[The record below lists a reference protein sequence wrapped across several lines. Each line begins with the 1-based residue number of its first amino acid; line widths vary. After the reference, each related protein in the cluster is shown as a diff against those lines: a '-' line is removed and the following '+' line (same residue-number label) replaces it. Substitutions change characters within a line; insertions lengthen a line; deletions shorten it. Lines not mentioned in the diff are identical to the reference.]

1 MSNMTGRLRCLALLL
16 AVLLPA
22 GASAQAIQSAT
33 LRRAQQAY
41 DNLDYR
47 QALSLA
53 QASLKERL
61 TPTDRVQAYQ
71 LLGFTYSVLD
81 SLTKAVDAFKQV
93 VFIDPERSLD
103 PNKVPAKT
111 YATFEVA
118 LRQVLVVRQ
127 LQIDSGAFVAGQ
139 GGLPIRYVVTQP
151 ARVVTRAVSDKG
163 SFLVDSS
170 VWNGQ
175 VNISWPAR
183 LPTGDPVPAGTYTVV
198 VEARIGQNTAST
210 SQQIR
215 VAVGSVDT
223 LPHLT
228 ALPGYTD
235 LPETEIPPRSWRPMG
250 LAFLY
255 TGIASAG
262 TLAMENSSLGTGSRR
277 ELGVIS
283 AGALITGFIMTTLK
297 KPAPRQA
304 QGNILYNRLLK
315 EQLVRRNNEIAQDN
329 IKRRQQVQFTIVPL
343 PKGAR

>member
-1 MSNMTGRLRCLALLL
+1 MTGRLRCFAFLL
-16 AVLLPA
+16 AALAALVPA
-22 GASAQAIQSAT
+22 DATAQAIQSAT

-47 QALSLA
+47 QALSLT

-61 TPTDRVQAYQ
+61 TPGDRLQAYQ

-118 LRQVLVVRQ
+118 LRQ
-127 LQIDSGAFVAGQ
+127 AGQ

-151 ARVVTRAVSDKG
+151 ARVVTRAVGDKG

-175 VNISWPAR
+175 VNLSWPAR
-183 LPTGDPVPAGTYTVV
+183 LPSGDPVPAGTYTVV

-228 ALPGYTD
+228 ALPGYTE

-329 IKRRQQVQFTIVPL
+329 IKRRQQVQLTIVPL

>member
-1 MSNMTGRLRCLALLL
+1 MSHMTQRLQGFALLL
-16 AVLLPA
+16 AALLPA

-47 QALSLA
+47 QALSLT

-81 SLTKAVDAFKQV
+81 SLTRAVDAFKQV

-127 LQIDSGAFVAGQ
+127 LQVDSSAFVAGQ
-139 GGLPIRYVVTQP
+139 GGVAIRYVVTQP
-151 ARVVTRAVSDKG
+151 ARVVTRAVGDKG

-175 VNISWPAR
+175 VNLTWPAR
-183 LPTGDPVPAGTYTVV
+183 LRTGDPVPAGTYTVV
-198 VEARIGQNTAST
+198 VEASIGQNTAST
-210 SQQIR
+210 SQQVR
-215 VAVGSVDT
+215 LTLGAVDT

-277 ELGVIS
+277 ELGVVS

-297 KPAPRQA
+297 KPAPQPA
-304 QGNILYNRLLK
+304 QGNILYNRLLR
-315 EQLVRRNNEIAQDN
+315 EQLVRRNNEIASDN
-329 IKRRQQVQFTIVPL
+329 VKRRQQVELTIVPL
-343 PKGAR
+343 PKGAK

>member
-1 MSNMTGRLRCLALLL
+1 MTARLRCLALLL
-16 AVLLPA
+16 AVLAPA
-22 GASAQAIQSAT
+22 AARAQAPQSAT

-47 QALSLA
+47 QALSLT
-53 QASLKERL
+53 QAALRERL
-61 TPTDRVQAYQ
+61 SPSDRVQAYQ

-81 SLTKAVDAFKQV
+81 SLTRAVDAFKQV

-127 LQIDSGAFVAGQ
+127 LEVDSGAFVAGQ
-139 GGLPIRYVVTQP
+139 GGVAIRYVVTQP
-151 ARVVTRAVSDKG
+151 ARVVTRAVGDKG
-163 SFLVDSS
+163 NFLIDSS
-170 VWNGQ
+170 AWNGQ
-175 VNISWPAR
+175 VNLSWPAR
-183 LPTGDPVPAGTYTVV
+183 LPTGDPVPAGTYTIV

-210 SQQIR
+210 SQPVR
-215 VAVGSVDT
+215 VTLGSVDT

-228 ALPGYTD
+228 ALPGYQE

-283 AGALITGFIMTTLK
+283 GAALITGFIMTTLK
-297 KPAPRQA
+297 KPAARPA

-329 IKRRQQVQFTIVPL
+329 VKRRQQVQLTIVPL
-343 PKGAR
+343 PKGGK